1 MSIKLAQHLFGI
13 VLILLPIGLFAT
25 LFTHNGAWFAAS
37 IILAIETVIL
47 SILYT
52 VYRTRIKK

>member
-13 VLILLPIGLFAT
+13 VLILLPVGLFIT
-25 LFTHNGAWFAAS
+25 LFTHNGAWFAAA
-37 IILAIETVIL
+37 IILAVETVIL

-52 VYRTRIKK
+52 VYRTKIRK